1 MNRYKG
7 ELLKNFLHVV
17 REFVKIVKGFTIP
30 RAKVNRSRT
39 PQEALDTLATM
50 EQQVDPDVMTTMPG
64 RDLNEK
70 TPLDATADR
79 TGNAGSFAETI
90 MRQNPG
96 EGDMFHFFQMEHEA
110 TDDEIAKKFT
120 SLGLRPADAY
130 ELCRINEEN
139 SDFAYKYPNATIWKV
154 NGVWHFMACYAY
166 LGKLYVRVKIHTLPH
181 WRKGYWM
188 VGVPLLT

>member
-1 MNRYKG
+1 MTNEQINELRELLADGLRRAEGNTPIPSESIELVLNRYKG

-120 SLGLRPADAY
+120 SLGLRP
-130 ELCRINEEN
+130 LTPTSC
-139 SDFAYKYPNATIWKV
+139 
-154 NGVWHFMACYAY
+154 
-166 LGKLYVRVKIHTLPH
+166 
-181 WRKGYWM
+181 
-188 VGVPLLT
+188 VG